1 MKQTGGAPGAYSKRA
16 ALGGTM
22 YSREY
27 IYEIR
32 AVRGVFCR
40 GGAL

>member
-1 MKQTGGAPGAYSKRA
+1 MNQNAEA
-16 ALGGTM
+16 ACLGVEFLARCLLGGTM

-32 AVRGVFCR
+32 AVRG
-40 GGAL
+40 AL